1 MAIYSEDGYSYEAV
15 IASIDPVNRTCVV
28 KYRGYGN
35 EEKQKLED
43 LLPVCSEES
52 STNRQSETESDLPS
66 DVSVQPDFSCEIIY
80 WYLYILIFNQC
91 FYISCYYYYKRF

>member
-15 IASIDPVNRTCVV
+15 IISIDPVNRTCVV

-35 EEKQKLED
+35 EEKQKLDD

-66 DVSVQPDFSCEIIY
+66 DVSIQPDVM
-80 WYLYILIFNQC
+80 
-91 FYISCYYYYKRF
+91 